1 MFEYIKGTVAL
12 KKVDYAVIDVG
23 GIAYRLYISLSTYD
37 KIRNEVEKLFVYN
50 HVREDAFVLYGFY
63 TEEERDMFATLLN
76 ASGIG
81 PKIAVAILSTYETD
95 ELRDLILMEEIKM
108 LTKIPGLGIKKAQK
122 LVLDI
127 KDKLKNKVVTVGTTP
142 QGKSIERNNIREDV
156 TMALESL
163 GYNDKDI
170 NALLGKEDFS
180 KYQTVEEAIKIVLKN
195 IKLK

>member
-1 MFEYIKGTVAL
+1 MFEYIKGKVAS
-12 KKVDYAVIDVG
+12 KRVDYAVIDVG

-37 KIRNEVEKLFVYN
+37 KIREENVKLYIYN

-81 PKIAVAILSTYETD
+81 PKIAVAILSTYETE
-95 ELRDLILMEEIKM
+95 ELRSLILMEEIKM

-127 KDKLKNKVVTVGTTP
+127 KDKLKNKTI
-142 QGKSIERNNIREDV
+142 SIDSAAVEKNSVKNNIKEDV
-156 TMALESL
+156 YLALESL
-163 GYNDKDI
+163 GYNEKDI
-170 NALLGKEDFS
+170 AGLLGKEDFG
-180 KYQTVEEAIKIVLKN
+180 KFQTVEEAIKVVLKN